1 MSEPLKAYTD
11 IDYESF
17 PVADLTLDLH
27 WIQLPTAVLVARRQ
41 AKEEALRKARQEAR
55 DEERAAAVPENHK
68 VILVP
73 THPDH
78 SPIEE
83 ELWPIVTYTVHQVL
97 KRFPTAQAAVT
108 EAIGK
113 LRHEYAGWRNPFPA
127 DLNYEPA

>member
-1 MSEPLKAYTD
+1 MSEPMRAYTD

-17 PVADLTLDLH
+17 PAADLTLDLH
-27 WIQLPTAVLVARRQ
+27 WIQLPTAVLVARRKS
-41 AKEEALRKARQEAR
+41 KEEALRKAR
-55 DEERAAAVPENHK
+55 DEERAAALPENHK

-83 ELWPIVTYTVHQVL
+83 ELWPIVTHAVHQVL
-97 KRFPTAQAAVT
+97 KNFPAAQLAVT
-108 EAIGK
+108 EAITQ
-113 LRHEYAGWRNPFPA
+113 LRHEYRGWSNPFPA